1 MVILKKYFMK
11 YKQQAL
17 SKIEKLEHQ
26 LRALEIDLNRG
37 GSLQQVNARL
47 EMIKTLLQ
55 QLQDNISIENDEWN

>member
-1 MVILKKYFMK
+1 MK

-37 GSLQQVNARL
+37 NSVKEINARL
-47 EMIKTLLQ
+47 ENLRTILQ
-55 QLQDNISIENDEWN
+55 SLRDNISIENDEWN

>member
-1 MVILKKYFMK
+1 MK

-47 EMIKTLLQ
+47 EMIKTLLL

>member
-1 MVILKKYFMK
+1 MK

-37 GSLQQVNARL
+37 NSVQQINARL
-47 EMIKTLLQ
+47 EMIKTLVQ

>member
-1 MVILKKYFMK
+1 MIILKKYFMK

>member
-1 MVILKKYFMK
+1 MK

>member
-1 MVILKKYFMK
+1 MK

-17 SKIEKLEHQ
+17 SKIEKLENQ

-37 GSLQQVNARL
+37 NSVQQVNARL

>member
-1 MVILKKYFMK
+1 MK

-37 GSLQQVNARL
+37 NSIQQINARL
-47 EMIKTLLQ
+47 EMIKSLLQ

>member
-1 MVILKKYFMK
+1 MK

-17 SKIEKLEHQ
+17 SKIEKLENQ
-26 LRALEIDLNRG
+26 LRALEIDVNRG
-37 GSLQQVNARL
+37 NSVQQVNARL